1 MKSRRPAAISP
12 AAKRHER
19 QKAQALAALRAAAA
33 PPPAAGEGSAPS
45 PVNGEGD
52 EQHLITPAPP
62 PVPEPGTWRI
72 AELREGQCR
81 FACTPHNARPE
92 AHRFCGRGTQVGPG
106 NLHGSW
112 CPDHL
117 PMVWSGAKTAGGVS
131 RADAE
136 RVGKVA

>member
-1 MKSRRPAAISP
+1 MKSRRPAALSP
-12 AAKRHER
+12 AAKRFER
-19 QKAQALAALRAAAA
+19 QKAQALATLRAPAAT
-33 PPPAAGEGSAPS
+33 PPAAREGRRPALP
-45 PVNGEGD
+45 PAA
-52 EQHLITPAPP
+52 PAPIVP
-62 PVPEPGTWRI
+62 PPPTPEPGTWRI

-81 FACTPHNARPE
+81 FACTPHDARPA
-92 AHRFCGRGTQVGPG
+92 AHRFCGQTTQAGPG

-131 RADAE
+131 RADIE

>member
-1 MKSRRPAAISP
+1 MPPHAKAMSP
-12 AAKRHER
+12 AAKRYER
-19 QKAQALAALRAAAA
+19 QKAQALAALRGTGA
-33 PPPAAGEGSAPS
+33 PPPAAGEGVAAASVPPAPA
-45 PVNGEGD
+45 P
-52 EQHLITPAPP
+52 IAPP
-62 PVPEPGTWRI
+62 PPDPEPGTWRI

-92 AHRFCGRGTQVGPG
+92 AHRFCGRRTQVGPG

-117 PMVWSGAKTAGGVS
+117 PMVWSGAKTAGGMS